1 MKKLQN
7 HDLFVRENHECP
19 RRLTCSG
26 QPCTLTKRQDDRV
39 NAIYVSM
46 RRKRGTFPYEYQKK
60 TSYGDAATKIF
71 TSFSLDSSA
80 IL

>member
-46 RRKRGTFPYEYQKK
+46 RRKRGTFPYEYQIK
-60 TSYGDAATKIF
+60 TSYGDATTKIF
-71 TSFSLDSSA
+71 TSLSLDNSV